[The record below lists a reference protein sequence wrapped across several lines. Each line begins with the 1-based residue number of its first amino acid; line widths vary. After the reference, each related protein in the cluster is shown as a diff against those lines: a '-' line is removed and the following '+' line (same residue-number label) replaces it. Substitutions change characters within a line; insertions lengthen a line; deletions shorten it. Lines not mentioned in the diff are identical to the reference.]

1 MLTRLQAR
9 EEKEKGG
16 VERRRGV
23 RRSNQLTALFSV
35 PDKAAI
41 VKREEHLLC
50 RPNMHNE
57 SEQTNMRGNRL

>member
-23 RRSNQLTALFSV
+23 RRSNQQTDLFPAPNKV
-35 PDKAAI
+35 AI
-41 VKREEHLLC
+41 GKREEHLLC
-50 RPNMHNE
+50 RPNMHDGRKE
-57 SEQTNMRGNRL
+57 TKI